1 MECRILDEEPE
12 QPREGQIWAVAGGK
26 GGTGKT
32 FLASCMGTLLA
43 KKKNK
48 VTLVDLDLG
57 GANLHSFLGLLGP
70 RQSLTSF
77 FESNARL
84 EDLDAPT
91 GVENLSLISG
101 NVESVTSGSIK
112 FSQKLKLLRQ
122 LAKLH
127 SRYLIV
133 DLGAGCH
140 PNTLDMFNS
149 ANRMIVVLVPEITSV
164 ENVYIFIKNA
174 LFRRLKSALKGPESK
189 NAVRNTWHN
198 RGELKLN
205 NIKDLVDYLRERDPA
220 VGSALDKELEDFR
233 VHLVVNMA
241 RDQKDLGL
249 GLSVKSILLKYLGL
263 NARFSGPVSYD
274 DAVWRSLREGR
285 PFMLHHFSSP
295 CIKQIEEVTCN
306 VLEDREI
313 HLTGSQL

>member
-12 QPREGQIWAVAGGK
+12 QPRSGEIWTVAGGK

-32 FLASCMGTLLA
+32 FLVSCMGTLLA
-43 KKKNK
+43 KKRNR

-57 GANLHSFLGLLGP
+57 GANLHSFLGLLGA
-70 RQSLTSF
+70 RRSLTSF

-84 EDLDAPT
+84 EELDAPT

-101 NVESVTSGSIK
+101 NVESVTSGNIK

-127 SRYLIV
+127 SRYLII

-140 PNTLDMFNS
+140 PNTLDMFIA
-149 ANRMIVVLVPEITSV
+149 ANRMIVVLIPEITSV

-174 LFRRLKSALKGPESK
+174 LFRKLKGCLKGPESR
-189 NAVRNTWHN
+189 NVVRTTWNN
-198 RGELKLN
+198 RQAMGLN
-205 NIKDLVDYLRERDPA
+205 NIKDLVDYLRSRDPA
-220 VGSALDKELEDFR
+220 LGAALDRELAGFR

-249 GLSVKSILLKYLGL
+249 GLAVKSILLKYLGL
-263 NARFSGPVSYD
+263 EARFSGPVSYD

-285 PFMLHHFSSP
+285 PFMLNHVSSP
-295 CIKQIEEVTCN
+295 CIKQIEEITSN
-306 VLEDREI
+306 ILEDREV

>member
-1 MECRILDEEPE
+1 MECRIIDEEPE
-12 QPREGQIWAVAGGK
+12 QPHEGEIWTVAGGK

-43 KKKNK
+43 KKRNR

-57 GANLHSFLGLLGP
+57 GANLHSFLGLIGP

-77 FESNARL
+77 FEANARL
-84 EDLDAPT
+84 DELDAPT
-91 GVENLSLISG
+91 GIENLSLISG

-127 SRYLIV
+127 SRYLII

-140 PNTLDMFNS
+140 PNTLDMFN
-149 ANRMIVVLVPEITSV
+149 AADRMIVVLVPEITSV

-174 LFRRLKSALKGPESK
+174 LFRKLKAALKGPESK
-189 NAVRNTWHN
+189 NLVKTTWNN
-198 RGELKLN
+198 RQALGLN
-205 NIKDLVDYLRERDPA
+205 NIKDLVDHLRALDPA
-220 VGSALDKELEDFR
+220 TGEILDREVDGFR
-233 VHLVVNMA
+233 VNLVVNMA

-285 PFMLHHFSSP
+285 PFMLNHFSSP
-295 CIKQIEEVTCN
+295 CIKQIEEITSN